1 MTDTLGDLIGRIQNL
16 RDSLKETRVALGM
29 LEMEAIQLM
38 ESNDQVAYEDTKFSV
53 RIPTKREYDVQ
64 RFKSVFGEILD
75 PAKFNEVYSE
85 AHEVTKT
92 VPASV
97 NGVKA
102 KKLIDQGFKKE
113 IESTLLPNK
122 RSLKIEVRKEEQAL

>member
-1 MTDTLGDLIGRIQNL
+1 MTNLGESIARLHSL
-16 RDSLKETRVALGM
+16 REMIAETRMAAGM
-29 LEMEAIQLM
+29 LELEIIKEFEA
-38 ESNDQVAYEDTKFSV
+38 NDQIAYEDTKFSV
-53 RIPTKREYDVQ
+53 RIPTKREYDVA

-75 PAKFNEVYSE
+75 PAKFNELYSE
-85 AHEVTKT
+85 AHEVTKM

-113 IESTLLPNK
+113 IESVLLPNK
-122 RSLKIEVRKEEQAL
+122 RSLKIDIKKDEIGL